1 MQALLHHLG
10 LSEVVGWNISALER
24 LPLHAAGRGTGW
36 GTEVLLL
43 EGSLGA
49 GDLTGRTD
57 EAPLELQTGL
67 GGRWVGAGWSS
78 HGDALSFGSVRFY
91 P

>member
-1 MQALLHHLG
+1 MEYLRCGA
-10 LSEVVGWNISALER
+10 SPRAR
-24 LPLHAAGRGTGW
+24 GRQGDRMG
-36 GTEVLLL
+36 L

-78 HGDALSFGSVRFY
+78 HGDALSLGSVGFY